1 MMKFSCALLALAL
14 ALIAA
19 GTPPSAREGATIVA
33 HGTASG
39 ALPCMA
45 CHGGHL
51 QGNPAIGAPRLAGL
65 DPAVTLAALKAIAAG
80 KMGKNYV
87 MTNIARSLS
96 PTQRRAVAAYLAS
109 LPSSS

>member
-1 MMKFSCALLALAL
+1 MRFLLAILGL
-14 ALIAA
+14 MLPLIAA
-19 GTPPSAREGATIVA
+19 APPQSLQQGATIVA
-33 HGTASG
+33 HGTATG

-65 DPAVTLAALKAIAAG
+65 DPSVIGAALNAIAAG

-96 PTQRRAVAAYLAS
+96 PTQRRAVTAYLAS

>member
-1 MMKFSCALLALAL
+1 MRSHL
-14 ALIAA
+14 ALIALA
-19 GTPPSAREGATIVA
+19 LSLMAAAPASQIQLGATIMA

-65 DPAVTLAALKAIAAG
+65 DPAVTLAALKAIASG

-87 MTNIARSLS
+87 MANIARDLS
-96 PTQRRAVAAYLAS
+96 PTQRQAVAAYLAS
-109 LPSSS
+109 LKSGS